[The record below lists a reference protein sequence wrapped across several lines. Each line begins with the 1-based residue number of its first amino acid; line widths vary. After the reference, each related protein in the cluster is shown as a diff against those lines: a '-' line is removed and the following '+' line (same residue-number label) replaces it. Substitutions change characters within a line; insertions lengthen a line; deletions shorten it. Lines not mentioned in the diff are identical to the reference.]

1 MRRVVCVLM
10 LTEQIPSVRSNHSQL
25 PDSVANQETANVLQ
39 TFFLIEWAE
48 TYILINCM
56 GLLRKSFEVVT

>member
-25 PDSVANQETANVLQ
+25 PDSVANQETANMLQ
-39 TFFLIEWAE
+39 TF
-48 TYILINCM
+48 
-56 GLLRKSFEVVT
+56 SF